1 MNFEEMLDSLCK
13 ENPEY
18 KETIEHARLMA
29 EAYDKGFKAGRNGV
43 WIPIKDDLPDF
54 GERVIVTDGAFVGE
68 AYLNGNNKWIRYY
81 CGFFDVDGDMERVLQ
96 TKITHWLP
104 MPVTPKK
111 EKDNEY

>member
-18 KETIEHARLMA
+18 KETIERARLMS
-29 EAYDKGFKAGRNGV
+29 EAYDKGFMVGRNGV

-68 AYLNGNNKWIRYY
+68 AHLNSKGKWIRY
-81 CGFFDVDGDMERVLQ
+81 CGDGMLLDGDLEEILE

-104 MPVTPKK
+104 MPVPPKK
-111 EKDNEY
+111 EKDNE

>member
-18 KETIEHARLMA
+18 KETIERARLMA

-43 WIPIKDDLPDF
+43 WISVKDELPDF

-68 AYLNGNNKWIRYY
+68 AYLNSKGKWIRYN
-81 CGFFDVDGDMERVLQ
+81 GTAIGDGDVEQLLGI
-96 TKITHWLP
+96 KITHWLP
-104 MPVTPKK
+104 MPVPPKK
-111 EKDNEY
+111 EKENE

>member
-18 KETIEHARLMA
+18 KEAIERARLMA

-68 AYLNGNNKWIRYY
+68 AYMNSNGKWIRY
-81 CGFFDVDGDMERVLQ
+81 CGSYLGDGDVEELLE

-104 MPVTPKK
+104 MPVPPKK
-111 EKDNEY
+111 EKENE